1 MIRLLGDV
9 EEIDIDAGHNVMMS
23 RPVEIASI
31 VPRTALL
38 AGLITQA
45 GVITQVE

>member
-9 EEIDIDAGHNVMMS
+9 EEIAIDAGHNVMMS

-31 VPRTALL
+31 VNAI
-38 AGLITQA
+38 AGRCLSNCA
-45 GVITQVE
+45 PS